1 MTNVYR
7 ERLTPRPVI
16 WVVLG
21 VFAGTVG
28 LAYAAALGV
37 SMGIAV
43 GACLASLIFAVLWW
57 TSPLLT
63 VSATEILAG
72 SATLPILNIGEV
84 SILDAEEVKL
94 ARDGRH
100 PQADARAYTLI
111 RPWTGNT
118 GVLLRLNDEM
128 DPHPS
133 WVLSSRNPI
142 ALAAAIQAVL

>member
-1 MTNVYR
+1 
-7 ERLTPRPVI
+7 
-16 WVVLG
+16 
-21 VFAGTVG
+21 
-28 LAYAAALGV
+28 
-37 SMGIAV
+37 MGIAV